1 MHEALG
7 FSPQHH
13 IQQSIVAH
21 ACIPSTR
28 EVEERVQS
36 HPHLHS
42 KFKASLGYVRLC
54 QKKAVAEEEG
64 GHRWREEKRRDGN
77 VFNACLTQRAHV

>member
-1 MHEALG
+1 MREALG

-13 IQQSIVAH
+13 IQQSTAAH

-54 QKKAVAEEEG
+54 QKKSVMEEEG
-64 GHRWREEKRRDGN
+64 EGGRWRKEKRRDGN
-77 VFNACLTQRAHV
+77 VLTHA